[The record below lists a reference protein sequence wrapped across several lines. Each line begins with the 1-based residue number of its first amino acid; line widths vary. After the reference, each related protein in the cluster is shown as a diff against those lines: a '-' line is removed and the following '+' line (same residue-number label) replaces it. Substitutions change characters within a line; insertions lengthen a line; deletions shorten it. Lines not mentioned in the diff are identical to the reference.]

1 MPRKDENTYAEMNMG
16 HITFGPADNSLEKTA
31 TPEQRRM
38 INRGRRAEDRRV
50 AAFENW
56 AANGCLA

>member
-1 MPRKDENTYAEMNMG
+1 MPRKEEKTYAEMGWG
-16 HITFGPADNSLEKTA
+16 HIQFGPAPGSLEKTA

-38 INRGRRAEDRRV
+38 INRGRREEDRRHHSV
-50 AAFENW
+50 ESW